1 MDVLD
6 VSSSDIKI
14 SDRKKIFISG
24 VKKLISFD
32 PEEFLIETNLGVL
45 LLKGE
50 NLEIVKL
57 DTVEGN
63 ISIKG
68 KINGYNYMDG
78 NKKSKEDG
86 LVAKLFK

>member
-1 MDVLD
+1 MDVLE
-6 VSSSDIKI
+6 VSSSDIKV
-14 SDRKKIFISG
+14 SDRKKVFLSG

-50 NLEIVKL
+50 SLEIVKL
-57 DTVEGN
+57 DTVEGT

-68 KINGYNYMDG
+68 KINGYNYMDN
-78 NKKSKEDG
+78 NKKDKDNG